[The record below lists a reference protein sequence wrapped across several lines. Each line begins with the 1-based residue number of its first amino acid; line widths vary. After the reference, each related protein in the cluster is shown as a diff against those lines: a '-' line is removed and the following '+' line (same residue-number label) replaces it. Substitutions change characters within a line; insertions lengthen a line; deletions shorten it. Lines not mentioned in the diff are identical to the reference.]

1 MRLPTLGLTRPAR
14 CAQCDFFLTVQIA
27 VFSLFIFCA
36 VNACDDDAEVLRF
49 LDELD
54 VLAVLPHRMFTVAT
68 AWTCGGVLYWL
79 FMDFGSA
86 FFIITAA
93 SLGVMLG
100 SQLVVHFLIV
110 RASVSSKAHPVEG
123 PHAAGALRRA
133 ASKANLQQL
142 VENSVGG
149 VLGAAATGL
158 QRRRSALRRNGQ
170 HGGAEGAG
178 DGTPEEQNN
187 ARRRVHF
194 TAIDM
199 PGSAATSRP

>member
-1 MRLPTLGLTRPAR
+1 M
-14 CAQCDFFLTVQIA
+14 
-27 VFSLFIFCA
+27 
-36 VNACDDDAEVLRF
+36 NACDDDAEVLRF

-79 FMDFGSA
+79 YMDFGSA
-86 FFIITAA
+86 VFIITAVG
-93 SLGVMLG
+93 LGVMLG

-142 VENSVGG
+142 VEHSVVGG

-170 HGGAEGAG
+170 HGVTEGAG
-178 DGTPEEQNN
+178 GDTPDEHNN

-194 TAIDM
+194 TIDM
-199 PGSAATSRP
+199 PGGAATSRP